1 MKCGANMAT
10 KNINMA
16 NFGQT
21 GKSFSSQVRNTFSH
35 GYYRKPKPET
45 QLKNRDENMK
55 LYSTEI
61 KWLKENLFILKDD
74 KFMIDMYTILIT
86 GSRKMSPKMISAVRT
101 NMNSP
106 QYDTVK
112 MIERQ
117 EKIKP
122 ILEKINMVLEL
133 VKEVDEGKD
142 DYYIKNYSA
151 KPFVTSIMSQ
161 LKKRGKLSEKQMA
174 GLNKVYKRY
183 MKMKE
188 NKDV

>member
-1 MKCGANMAT
+1 MVN
-10 KNINMA
+10 
-16 NFGQT
+16 
-21 GKSFSSQVRNTFSH
+21 
-35 GYYRKPKPET
+35 YYRKPSPET
-45 QLKNRDENMK
+45 KLKNREEYKK

-61 KWLKENLFILKDD
+61 KWLKDNLNLLKDD

-86 GSRKMSPKMISAVRT
+86 GSRKMSPKMIEAVRR

-106 QYDTVK
+106 QYDTVA

-122 ILEKINMVLEL
+122 ILEKIHMVLSL
-133 VKEVDEGKD
+133 VKEMDEGKD
-142 DYYIKNYSA
+142 EYYIKNYS
-151 KPFVTSIMSQ
+151 PLSFVTSIMNQ
-161 LKKRGKLSEKQMA
+161 LKTRGKLSEKQMA
-174 GLNKVYKRY
+174 GLNKVYKKY

>member
-1 MKCGANMAT
+1 MVA
-10 KNINMA
+10 
-16 NFGQT
+16 
-21 GKSFSSQVRNTFSH
+21 S
-35 GYYRKPKPET
+35 YYRKTKPET
-45 QLKNRDENMK
+45 KLKNRDEYKK

-86 GSRKMSPKMISAVRT
+86 GSRKMSPKMITAVRT

-106 QYDTVK
+106 QYDTVT

-122 ILEKINMVLEL
+122 ILEKIQMVLEL

-142 DYYIKNYSA
+142 DYYVKNFSA
-151 KPFVTSIMSQ
+151 LSFVTSIMSQ
-161 LKKRGKLSEKQMA
+161 LKKRGRLSEKQMA
-174 GLNKVYKRY
+174 GLNKVYKKY
-183 MKMKE
+183 MKMKG
-188 NKDV
+188 NK

>member
-1 MKCGANMAT
+1 MVG
-10 KNINMA
+10 
-16 NFGQT
+16 
-21 GKSFSSQVRNTFSH
+21 S
-35 GYYRKPKPET
+35 YYRKAKPET
-45 QLKNRDENMK
+45 QLKNRDEYTK

-61 KWLKENLFILKDD
+61 KWLKENLNLLKDD
-74 KFMIDMYTILIT
+74 KFMIDMYTILVT
-86 GSRKMSPKMISAVRT
+86 GSRKMTPKMIEAVRR

-117 EKIKP
+117 EKLKP
-122 ILEKINMVLEL
+122 IFEKINIVFTL

-151 KPFVTSIMSQ
+151 FSFVTSIMNQ
-161 LKKRGKLSEKQMA
+161 LKGRGTLSEKQMA
-174 GLNKVYKRY
+174 GLNKVYKKY
-183 MKMKE
+183 IKMKE

>member
-1 MKCGANMAT
+1 MV
-10 KNINMA
+10 
-16 NFGQT
+16 
-21 GKSFSSQVRNTFSH
+21 SS
-35 GYYRKPKPET
+35 YYHKPKPET
-45 QLKNRDENMK
+45 KLKNREENMK

-61 KWLKENLFILKDD
+61 KWLKENLTFLKDD
-74 KFMIDMYTILIT
+74 KFMIDMYTILVT
-86 GSRKMSPKMISAVRT
+86 GSRKMSPKMIEAVRR

-106 QYDTVK
+106 RYDPVA

-122 ILEKINMVLEL
+122 ILEKIHMVLQL

-142 DYYIKNYSA
+142 DYYIKNYS
-151 KPFVTSIMSQ
+151 PLSFVTSIMNQ
-161 LKKRGKLSEKQMA
+161 LKTRGKLSEKQMV
-174 GLNKVYKRY
+174 GLNKVYKKY

>member
-1 MKCGANMAT
+1 MVA
-10 KNINMA
+10 
-16 NFGQT
+16 
-21 GKSFSSQVRNTFSH
+21 S
-35 GYYRKPKPET
+35 YYRKTSPET
-45 QLKNRDENMK
+45 KRKNREEYKN
-55 LYSTEI
+55 LYLTEI

-74 KFMIDMYTILIT
+74 KFMIDMYTILVT
-86 GSRKMSPKMISAVRT
+86 GSRKMTPKMIEVVRK

-106 QYDTVK
+106 QYDTVT

-142 DYYIKNYSA
+142 DYYIKNYS
-151 KPFVTSIMSQ
+151 PISFVSSIMSQ
-161 LKKRGKLSEKQMA
+161 LKTRGKLSEKQMG
-174 GLNKVYKRY
+174 GLSKVYKKY

>member
-1 MKCGANMAT
+1 MP
-10 KNINMA
+10 
-16 NFGQT
+16 F
-21 GKSFSSQVRNTFSH
+21 
-35 GYYRKPKPET
+35 YRKTKPET
-45 QLKNRDENMK
+45 KLKNREEYKN

-61 KWLKENLFILKDD
+61 KWLKDNLNLLKDD

-86 GSRKMSPKMISAVRT
+86 GSRKMTPKMIEAVRK

-106 QYDTVK
+106 QYDTVQ

-122 ILEKINMVLEL
+122 ILEKINMVLTL

-142 DYYIKNYSA
+142 KHYVKNYSA
-151 KPFVTSIMSQ
+151 LSFVTSIMSQ

-188 NKDV
+188 NKDVK

>member
-1 MKCGANMAT
+1 MVANMFS
-10 KNINMA
+10 KNLNMA
-16 NFGQT
+16 SFG
-21 GKSFSSQVRNTFSH
+21 
-35 GYYRKPKPET
+35 YRKTKPET
-45 QLKNRDENMK
+45 KLKNREEYKK

-61 KWLKENLFILKDD
+61 KWLKENLNLLKDD

-106 QYDTVK
+106 QYDVVT

-142 DYYIKNYSA
+142 PYYVANYS
-151 KPFVTSIMSQ
+151 PLSFVTSIMSQ
-161 LKKRGKLSEKQMA
+161 LKKRGKLSEKQMG

-183 MKMKE
+183 IKMKE
-188 NKDV
+188 NKNDVR